1 MSEVPAVAIAPR
13 ASLSFVSMLPCPAS
27 DIGRR
32 IFAQVFVG
40 PRYWADYRG
49 PLERPLGDVMSW
61 LVPGHGWVKAMV
73 EQRVGKLPRLVF
85 ARPADYQAVAAAANQ
100 HGTTLFTPQAGVRH
114 D

>member
-1 MSEVPAVAIAPR
+1 MTEAAAAAPR

-32 IFAQVFVG
+32 IFAHVFVG
-40 PRYWADYRG
+40 PRHWADYRG

-73 EQRVGKLPRLVF
+73 EQRVGKPPRLVF
-85 ARPADYQAVAAAANQ
+85 ARPSDYQMVAAAANQ
-100 HGTTLFTPQAGVRH
+100 HRAMLFTPQAGVRH